1 MKDTKFQEMIK
12 AGILIGASLLIMSA
26 FIILIGG
33 GKFFEKFDTYRIMV
47 KNSAGL
53 EVGSQVRLGGVRVG
67 RVGSISEPSG
77 PGEPVVIEI
86 GLRKGTKI
94 YKGTKAMVS
103 QVGFVGDLYLLLAV
117 DATTNELIPPG
128 GNIPAV
134 ESVDFSVLMSRVDT
148 LSQSVDGLVKDVNK
162 VFSEKNV
169 RGIEDLVANTNRAI
183 VSTSANI
190 DQVATSL
197 RTTTAKLDRVLTEVE
212 ALVKDNKGEINELI
226 KKARVDLERAEEMI
240 RSFEKTA
247 KTVDRTVELQSMNL
261 DNLLTTMT
269 RTTEELEVV
278 VQDLRAKPWSIIY
291 KEGKGD

>member
-1 MKDTKFQEMIK
+1 MKHKKFQEMIK
-12 AGILIGASLLIMSA
+12 AGILIGASLIIMSS

-33 GKFFEKFDTYRIMV
+33 GKFFEKFDNYKIMV

-67 RVGSISEPSG
+67 RVGSISEPAG
-77 PGEPVVIEI
+77 PGEPVIIEI

-128 GNIPAV
+128 GTIPAV

-169 RGIEDLVANTNRAI
+169 KGIEDLVANTNKAI
-183 VSTSANI
+183 VTTSDNI
-190 DQVATSL
+190 DQVTKSL
-197 RTTTAKLDRVLTEVE
+197 TTTAAKLDRVLTEVE
-212 ALVKDNKGEINELI
+212 ALVTDNKGEITELI
-226 KKARVDLERAEEMI
+226 KKARVDLERAEDMI
-240 RSFEKTA
+240 ESFAKTA
-247 KTVDRTVELQSMNL
+247 KTVDRTVEVQSMNL
-261 DNLLTTMT
+261 DSLLNTMT
-269 RTTEELEVV
+269 RTTEELENVI
-278 VQDLRAKPWSIIY
+278 QDLKAKPWSIIY
-291 KEGKGD
+291 KEKGD